1 VSRVLGVPMP
11 TLRSWERRYDMPA
24 SAGARE
30 PGRHRRYTPSELHSL
45 RLMRDQIARGKPANA
60 AALSVR
66 ELLTA
71 VGPAATFINEIL
83 LAATSSDPV
92 AVRDQLTLAH
102 SVLGLAGCLDD
113 VLMPAMQ
120 QVGQWWATGRC
131 DVDQEHLTTEATRA
145 WLETLTASA
154 PPPADSTPIVLACG
168 PSDLHTIGLEALA
181 TLLRYDR
188 RACRVLGART
198 PVPAV
203 LTALH
208 ASAADAVVIVS
219 HLSNGRAR
227 AIESIRAAHVAG
239 ALVFY
244 AGNAFTTP
252 RSRRNLPGTY
262 LGTRLADASHLID
275 TQLRTRAISRDLLA
289 GRPLAGA

>member
-1 VSRVLGVPMP
+1 MP

-24 SAGARE
+24 SARE
-30 PGRHRRYTPSELHSL
+30 PGKHRRYTPAELHSL
-45 RLMRDQIARGKPANA
+45 RLMRDQIARGKPAHA

-66 ELLTA
+66 ELLTTA
-71 VGPAATFINEIL
+71 GPAADFIDEIL
-83 LAATSSDPV
+83 LAATRSDPR
-92 AVRDQLTLAH
+92 AVQEQLTLANT
-102 SVLGLAGCLDD
+102 VLGLARCLDD

-120 QVGQWWATGRC
+120 QIGQWWATGRC

-154 PPPADSTPIVLACG
+154 PPPADSAPIVLACG

-188 RACRVLGART
+188 HACRVLGART
-198 PVPAV
+198 PVEAV
-203 LTALH
+203 VTALH
-208 ASAADAVVIVS
+208 ASSADAVVLVS

-227 AIESIRAAHVAG
+227 AIESIRAANLAG

-262 LGTRLADASHLID
+262 LGTRLEQATHLID
-275 TQLRTRAISRDLLA
+275 DQLRTRTARA
-289 GRPLAGA
+289 GFAPPR